1 MFFFFKIRM
10 LIRNHHYRSSS
21 NELIKI
27 CINNQ
32 DLKDNEQ
39 INYYVNII
47 SSRSRLE
54 FLFLFTCNLEC

>member
-1 MFFFFKIRM
+1 M

-47 SSRSRLE
+47 SYILHILKTFES
-54 FLFLFTCNLEC
+54 